1 MIGSYLL
8 NHSSDA
14 HDLGLFGN
22 GRERYS
28 TFMLDKIA
36 FEAFLMMQDQVEFE
50 PKTFH
55 FGKLSITGHFP
66 FWETFDLTSNYS
78 R

>member
-8 NHSSDA
+8 NHPSDA

-28 TFMLDKIA
+28 TFMLDKDS
-36 FEAFLMMQDQVEFE
+36 FEAYLMLESQVEFG
-50 PKTFH
+50 PKTCH
-55 FGKLSITGHFP
+55 FWKLEIIGHFP
-66 FWETFDLTSNYS
+66 F
-78 R
+78 